1 MIRINKEVIMKK
13 LTESNNYSVDYEYEK
28 VFLTVKKNQK
38 RILIGEFYGD
48 PYTAL
53 ISENENFC
61 AIGGEGLIVY
71 YLHEPFDEYKGDD
84 IESNQYMI
92 WGREDNENTIW
103 IEDIKLLNERQIE
116 VITEDNQSI
125 VIIV

>member
-1 MIRINKEVIMKK
+1 MKK

-53 ISENENFC
+53 ISENESFC

-103 IEDIKLLNERQIE
+103 IENIKLLNERQIE